1 VSLTVN
7 DKEESTMKINRVG
20 VLIWQKMF
28 SNYMELI
35 AGAKQSGSGGC
46 PELNG

>member
-20 VLIWQKMF
+20 D
-28 SNYMELI
+28 YMELI